1 MKVENEKNSQ
11 LFQIFDQKMKEVQQI
26 IEQNSHYKKLYVAA
40 LKKYLIMLEE
50 KTRKEKR
57 QWINEQQVRLGRFHV
72 SAGVTARS
80 REMWHDG
87 ESYHKFNL
95 RLAAIQAEKE
105 EIEKLKKNRKREVK

>member
-26 IEQNSHYKKLYVAA
+26 IEQNTHLKKLYIAG
-40 LKKYLIMLEE
+40 LKKYLIQLEE

-57 QWINEQQVRLGRFHV
+57 LWINEQQVRLGRYHV
-72 SAGVTARS
+72 SAGVTSRC

-87 ESYHKFNL
+87 EAYHKFNH

-105 EIEKLKKNRKREVK
+105 EIEKLKKNRKRDIK